1 MTIEQ
6 LAAALKMGRTVFY
19 NKLKSTM
26 GLAPVDFVQE
36 IRIKRS
42 VQLMHTGE
50 FTIAEIAYQ
59 TGFNDPKYFS
69 RSFKKHTG
77 KTPSEYVKQIK
88 SEKKS

>member
-1 MTIEQ
+1 
-6 LAAALKMGRTVFY
+6 
-19 NKLKSTM
+19 
-26 GLAPVDFVQE
+26 
-36 IRIKRS
+36 
-42 VQLMHTGE
+42 MHTGE